1 VKPAASLVGMVDD
14 SHRSRRSRLAQR
26 FGLTGLATIRAAVGS
41 DFRSARWRQRLALL
55 AVCAWLAYEWGPG
68 NETVN
73 TLILAR
79 VIENNSGVV
88 VIPVTAAVAM
98 LFTLA
103 QQLGSGFTALAGFS
117 LFDRTAQ
124 ASWQKL
130 RGTRD
135 SAPGEWSGLSW
146 VARASISFGLGTTAV
161 ALIQIM
167 TTGEVGVRRHAR
179 AVAASA
185 LLCSVIIA
193 FVGGG
198 AASIAY
204 LGRRVEPLAGST
216 RLILRVLENPL
227 FWLGFLVLLA
237 LIHAARRH
245 PPTVPS
251 TAGST
256 TTEPM

>member
-1 VKPAASLVGMVDD
+1 MIDD
-14 SHRSRRSRLAQR
+14 SQRSRRSRVVER
-26 FGLTGLATIRAAVGS
+26 FGLSGLATIRAAVSS

-55 AVCAWLAYEWGPG
+55 GVRAWLVYEWGPG

-98 LFTLA
+98 LFTLV
-103 QQLGSGFTALAGFS
+103 QQLASGFTALAGFS
-117 LFDRTAQ
+117 LFDRTAR

-130 RGTRD
+130 RGARD
-135 SAPGEWSGLSW
+135 NAPGEWSGLSW
-146 VARASISFGLGTTAV
+146 AARASISFGLGTTAV

-185 LLCSVIIA
+185 LLCSAIIA

-204 LGRRVEPLAGST
+204 LGRRVKPLAEPT
-216 RLILRVLENPL
+216 RFILRVLENPL
-227 FWLGFLVLLA
+227 FWLGFLVVLA
-237 LIHAARRH
+237 LVHAVRRR
-245 PPTVPS
+245 PPAVPS
-251 TAGST
+251 AVGSAT
-256 TTEPM
+256 NDQT